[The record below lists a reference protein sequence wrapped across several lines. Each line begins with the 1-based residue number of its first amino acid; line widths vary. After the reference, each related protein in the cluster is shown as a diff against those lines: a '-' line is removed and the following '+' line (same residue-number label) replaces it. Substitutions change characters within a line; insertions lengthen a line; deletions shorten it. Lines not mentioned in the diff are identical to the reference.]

1 MFYEEMKNKIEYLL
15 MFGNWMMRINLGI
28 LFLRLLFHSHVVKVT
43 EQENEGLLHSQ
54 DNIMFT

>member
-1 MFYEEMKNKIEYLL
+1 MPYKVM
-15 MFGNWMMRINLGI
+15 LGS
-28 LFLRLLFHSHVVKVT
+28 RKKRSHTWYTPLGKKAYPVGSLWVNFDLT